1 MTSRPRTRV
10 AAVLLISSLLLA
22 GCSGASSGAP
32 QVEGEFAESASMTF
46 PEAQAP
52 AELGV
57 EVIEEGDG
65 KEVGADDFVLAHY
78 VGQVWQGDVFDSS
91 FDRGAPALFSLNGV
105 IQGWKEGL
113 TGVQEGSRVVISIP
127 PELGYG
133 PEGNE
138 AAGIQGTDTLTF
150 TVDVLGA
157 WAPDAAGDP
166 EAEPTGNEAPVEVQ
180 GALGEPASIVIPE
193 GAPEPTEGIE
203 TIVLAESDGPPVPAV
218 EDGTMVVLQYAAA
231 PWGGG
236 QSESTWEM
244 NGPIDVTLGGTVFDG
259 LAGLPVGSR
268 AVVLVPGVSDPSS
281 GQDVPAMAA
290 VVDILGTAGV
300 DLEEQQRLQQQQLQ
314 QQMEQLQQQGG
325 AVPGTE
331 SEGAAEGE
339 ESTGQ

>member
-10 AAVLLISSLLLA
+10 AAALLIGSLLLA
-22 GCSGASSGAP
+22 GCSGAASGAP

-46 PEAQAP
+46 PDAQAP
-52 AELGV
+52 AELTV

-65 KEVGADDFVLAHY
+65 EEVGADDSVLAHY

-91 FDRGAPALFSLNGV
+91 FDRGAPALFSLNSV
-105 IQGWKEGL
+105 VEGWKQGL
-113 TGVQEGSRVVISIP
+113 AGINVGSRVVISIP

-133 PEGNE
+133 SEGNE
-138 AAGIQGTDTLTF
+138 AAGIQGTDTITF

-166 EAEPTGNEAPVEVQ
+166 DAEPTGNEVPVEIE
-180 GALGEPASIVIPE
+180 GALGEPAVVVIPE
-193 GAPEPTEGIE
+193 GAPEPAEGIE
-203 TIVLAESDGPPVPAV
+203 TVVLAESDGTQVPAV
-218 EDGTMVVLQYAAA
+218 EDGAMVVLQYAAV

-244 NGPIDVTLGGTVFDG
+244 NGPIDVTLGGTAFDG
-259 LAGLPVGSR
+259 LAGVPVGSR

-290 VVDILGTAGV
+290 VVDVLGTASV
-300 DLEEQQRLQQQQLQ
+300 DLEERQRLQQEQLRQQMDQLQ
-314 QQMEQLQQQGG
+314 EQGG
-325 AVPGTE
+325 SGQAPG
-331 SEGAAEGE
+331 G
-339 ESTGQ
+339 